1 MSIVD
6 AIYTYLPAKRKHTPS
21 GWTKFNA
28 VCCHHNG
35 TSADTRARAGI
46 IRNAEGCSYHC
57 FNCGYKASYTTGRLL
72 TRKLR
77 QLLSWLGAPDDVI
90 NKLALEAMKVE
101 SDQRVIEAVTVP
113 QFENKPL
120 PEAAMPIAQW
130 LEQYDDMTSEFLNP
144 VVDYVVSRGFDPM
157 NHNFYWS
164 PSAGY
169 ADRVIIPF
177 RHQGRIVGNT
187 ARKITDGRP
196 KYLSDQTPGYV
207 FNLDSQ
213 PQQRKFV
220 IVVEGPM
227 DALSLDAVAILG
239 AEIMPKQALQI
250 NQLHKEVIVLP
261 DRDRDGERT
270 VAQAIELGWS
280 VSLPDFGT
288 AKDANDAVNTYGV
301 LWTLQQIIQ
310 QRNASA
316 LKIKLASKAWF
327 TRI

>member
-1 MSIVD
+1 
-6 AIYTYLPAKRKHTPS
+6 
-21 GWTKFNA
+21 
-28 VCCHHNG
+28 
-35 TSADTRARAGI
+35 
-46 IRNAEGCSYHC
+46 
-57 FNCGYKASYTTGRLL
+57 
-72 TRKLR
+72 
-77 QLLSWLGAPDDVI
+77 
-90 NKLALEAMKVE
+90 
-101 SDQRVIEAVTVP
+101 
-113 QFENKPL
+113 
-120 PEAAMPIAQW
+120 
-130 LEQYDDMTSEFLNP
+130 
-144 VVDYVVSRGFDPM
+144 
-157 NHNFYWS
+157 
-164 PSAGY
+164 
-169 ADRVIIPF
+169 
-177 RHQGRIVGNT
+177 VGNT